1 MKEYTVEVVIESK
14 PYAKDPEGMTIMRD
28 LMHKT
33 GYERV
38 NSVRTGK
45 FLRIKVSAENGEE
58 AKNYVVKMI
67 NDLRIYNPVA
77 HTYSIVLKES
87 TG

>member
-1 MKEYTVEVVIESK
+1 MNEYIIEVVIESK

-28 LMHKT
+28 LMHKA
-33 GYERV
+33 GYELI

-45 FLRIKVSAENGEE
+45 FLRIKVSANNAEE

-67 NDLRIYNPVA
+67 NDLRLYNPVA
-77 HTYSIVLKES
+77 HTYSMVLKES
-87 TG
+87 TS